1 MFLSQDYNIFMTQI
15 SPEEKKII
23 EELNNCFYILE
34 EQVDENIILKDLYTQ
49 FINML
54 SGYIKFDRQILLFI
68 LEFIQE
74 NDTILNNNTI

>member
-23 EELNNCFYILE
+23 EELHDKFYNIY
-34 EQVDENIILKDLYTQ
+34 EQVDENIILNDLYTQ
-49 FINML
+49 FINIL

-68 LEFIQE
+68 LEFIEE
-74 NDTILNNNTI
+74 NDTIV